1 MPSPSAA
8 AIPAV
13 VAIFLAF
20 MISSVKNLGITRLS
34 ARIVSSS
41 QRGADAATSAAGVG
55 MHYYRNAAY
64 DAQGDEHGHAD
75 IDEHGRR
82 PGLARVL
89 SRW

>member
-1 MPSPSAA
+1 
-8 AIPAV
+8 
-13 VAIFLAF
+13 
-20 MISSVKNLGITRLS
+20 
-34 ARIVSSS
+34 
-41 QRGADAATSAAGVG
+41 

-75 IDEHGRR
+75 SDEHGRR